1 VIEVINTTS
10 LCILAL
16 SALLVLVR
24 TWRGP
29 TVFDRVLA
37 IDTLTL
43 VVVATLLV
51 HHELHID
58 AAFGLALFAFVTTVL
73 FGYFL
78 GKGEFPHE

>member
-1 VIEVINTTS
+1 MIHMAS
-10 LCILAL
+10 LAVLAL
-16 SALLVLVR
+16 SALGVLVR
-24 TWRGP
+24 CWRGP

-43 VVVATLLV
+43 VVVATLLA
-51 HHELHID
+51 HHDLHID

>member
-1 VIEVINTTS
+1 MNR
-10 LCILAL
+10 IL
-16 SALLVLVR
+16 
-24 TWRGP
+24 GIP
-29 TVFDRVLA
+29 TQHA
-37 IDTLTL
+37 GT

>member
-1 VIEVINTTS
+1 MTNAIHA
-10 LCILAL
+10 LCLAVLAL

-29 TVFDRVLA
+29 SVFDRVLA

-43 VVVATLLV
+43 VVVATLLA
-51 HHELHID
+51 HPDLHID
-58 AAFGLALFAFVTTVL
+58 AAFSLALFAFVTTVL
-73 FGYFL
+73 IGYFL

>member
-1 VIEVINTTS
+1 VTDAIHS
-10 LCILAL
+10 LSIAVLAL

-51 HHELHID
+51 YHELHID

>member
-1 VIEVINTTS
+1 
-10 LCILAL
+10 LAILAL

-24 TWRGP
+24 TWLGP

-43 VVVATLLV
+43 VVVAALLV
-51 HHELHID
+51 HPDLHVD

-73 FGYFL
+73 FAYFL

>member
-1 VIEVINTTS
+1 MTDAIHALS
-10 LCILAL
+10 LAVLAL

-51 HHELHID
+51 HPDLHVD
-58 AAFGLALFAFVTTVL
+58 AAFSLALFAFVTTVL
-73 FGYFL
+73 VAYFL

>member
-73 FGYFL
+73 FSYFL

>member
-1 VIEVINTTS
+1 MTNAIHA
-10 LCILAL
+10 LCLAVLAL

-29 TVFDRVLA
+29 SIFDRVLA

-51 HHELHID
+51 HPDLHID
-58 AAFGLALFAFVTTVL
+58 AAFSLALFAFVTTVL
-73 FGYFL
+73 IGYFL

>member
-1 VIEVINTTS
+1 MIEVINTTS
-10 LCILAL
+10 LVILAL

-43 VVVATLLV
+43 VVVARLLL

-58 AAFGLALFAFVTTVL
+58 AAFALALFAFVTTVL

>member
-1 VIEVINTTS
+1 MTNAIHALGLAV
-10 LCILAL
+10 LAL

-29 TVFDRVLA
+29 SVFDRVLA

-43 VVVATLLV
+43 VVVATLLA
-51 HHELHID
+51 HPDLHID
-58 AAFGLALFAFVTTVL
+58 AAFSLALFAFVTTVL
-73 FGYFL
+73 IGYFL